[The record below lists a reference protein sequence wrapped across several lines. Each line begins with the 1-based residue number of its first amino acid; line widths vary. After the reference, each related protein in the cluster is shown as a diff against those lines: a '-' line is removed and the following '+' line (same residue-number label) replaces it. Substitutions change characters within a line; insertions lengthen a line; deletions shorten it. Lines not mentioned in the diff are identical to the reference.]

1 MKETERSVPAF
12 SSMSAFERIIPS
24 MPTDSEKTRACSTA
38 SLPVIDSPTNIFS
51 LGEETRTIFSI
62 SLRRFVFV
70 YILPAVSIRT
80 AFILC
85 FFA

>member
-1 MKETERSVPAF
+1 MPAF

-24 MPTDSEKTRACSTA
+24 IPTASEKTRACSTA
-38 SLPVIDSPTNIFS
+38 SFPVIDSPMNIFN

-62 SLRRFVFV
+62 SFRRFEFV
-70 YILPAVSIRT
+70 YILPAVSIKT